1 MPECRLV
8 GNRGEKGINWLRI
21 VSYLIEHVSYGPTD
35 PGTPN
40 YPSQF
45 AVDGGIS
52 IHPHPP
58 LVIARPLLG
67 SGVLFCTVGTN

>member
-1 MPECRLV
+1 MAKNCDLF
-8 GNRGEKGINWLRI
+8 NRTCELRI
-21 VSYLIEHVSYGPTD
+21 DRSEYPDY
-35 PGTPN
+35 PN
-40 YPSQF
+40 QF

-67 SGVLFCTVGTN
+67 SGVLFCTVDAKSLIDQRTRLTVWI